1 MRGIFHIVLSVIFA
15 ISASWVHAAVMSVR
29 ADRPDWGKVL
39 MGDTSWN
46 IVLDGE
52 IDSGAAARVAEALRS
67 AGPDGADVYINSLGG
82 NLLVGMQ
89 IGRLIRQARA
99 NTRIGTLARET
110 ATTFGGKRGVKHV
123 AGYCYSACSL
133 AFLGGVYRYAGKN
146 DEYGVHR
153 FSSGALPTTG
163 DLDAAQVASAAVA
176 AYIREMDVDP
186 ALFDFMVERGKD
198 SIRLLTDAELTRLNV
213 VNNGRQRAEWSIEVV
228 EGGQY
233 LRGVQDTVYGRGK
246 AVLLCQKG
254 GIYWYSFYQAGT
266 ERAKSVVSGGWYHSL
281 LVDGKSVALAD
292 PALAKVSGDEISA
305 LFPLTRDQAMSIAS
319 SSSMGHAMQLGR
331 DAPIFVGYQ
340 IDIPVSASRKVSTFL
355 RNCFAT
361 VR

>member
-1 MRGIFHIVLSVIFA
+1 MRGIFHIILSVIFA
-15 ISASWVHAAVMSVR
+15 VSASWAQAGVMSVQ
-29 ADRPDWGKVL
+29 ADKPDWFKVL
-39 MGDTSWN
+39 NGNASWN

-67 AGPDGADVYINSLGG
+67 TGSDRADVYINSPGG

-89 IGRLIRQARA
+89 IGRLIRQAGA
-99 NTRIGTLARET
+99 STWIGTLARDT
-110 ATTFGGKRGVKHV
+110 ANTFAGKAGVKHV
-123 AGYCYSACSL
+123 AGHCYSACSL
-133 AFLGGVYRYAGKN
+133 AFLGGVYRYAGKD

-153 FSSGALPTTG
+153 FSSGASPTTG
-163 DLDAAQVASAAVA
+163 DLDAAQVVSAAVG

-213 VNNGRQRAEWSIEVV
+213 VNNGRQKAEWSIEIV

-233 LRGVQDTVYGRGK
+233 LRGVQDTVHGRGK

-254 GIYWYSFYQAGT
+254 RIYYYSFYQAGI
-266 ERAKSVVSGGWYHSL
+266 ERAKSLVSGGWYHSL
-281 LVDGKSVALAD
+281 LVDGKSIALAD
-292 PALAKVSGDEISA
+292 PARAKASGDEISA
-305 LFPLTRDQAMSIAS
+305 EFPLTRDQAMSIAS

-331 DAPIFVGYQ
+331 DAPTFVGYQ
-340 IDIPVSASRKVSTFL
+340 IDIPASASRKVSTFL